1 MQHRTHWRVV
11 ALVGWLSLL
20 AAGAADAQSPPTS
33 NQPRPPGRQIRQSF
47 RDRPRVSPYTSLA
60 NPNGSN
66 VALNYYNIVR
76 PRQQAQRT
84 ARRLSN
90 ELQSVEANVQS
101 LQQPQDEKLILS
113 APALTTGR
121 MEPTG
126 HPATFGSLGT
136 YYSGF
141 TTVR

>member
-1 MQHRTHWRVV
+1 MQQKTDWRVA
-11 ALVGWLSLL
+11 ALIGGITLL
-20 AAGAADAQSPPTS
+20 AAGAADAQSPRVA
-33 NQPRPPGRQIRQSF
+33 NQPRPPGRQIRQGF

-60 NPNGSN
+60 NPDGSN
-66 VALNYYNIVR
+66 VSLNYYNIVR
-76 PRQQAQRT
+76 PRQQAART

-90 ELQSVEANVQS
+90 ELQSVESNVQS
-101 LQQPQDEKLILS
+101 LQQPQDEKLIIAS
-113 APALTTGR
+113 PPLTTGR

>member
-1 MQHRTHWRVV
+1 MQHKTYWRAA
-11 ALVGWLSLL
+11 ALIGGITLMT
-20 AAGAADAQSPPTS
+20 AGDTEAQSQRVAG
-33 NQPRPPGRQIRQSF
+33 QPRPPGRQIRQSF

-60 NPNGSN
+60 NPGGSD
-66 VALNYYNIVR
+66 VSLNYYNIVR

-101 LQQPQDEKLILS
+101 LQQPHDEGLIIAS
-113 APALTTGR
+113 PPLTTGR
-121 MEPTG
+121 MGPTG
-126 HPATFGSLGT
+126 HPAIFGSLGT

-141 TTVR
+141 TTIR